1 MNVLSVC
8 SGVGAAD
15 LGLRLAVGR
24 QHKTVLYVE
33 REARAAAG
41 LVARMEDEALDRA
54 PIWDDLTTLSG
65 RPLRGCVDLVSAGLP
80 CQPYSVAGRGDGD
93 ADERALWPSLVRVV
107 GESEPAF
114 VFLENVPA
122 FLKHSEGIHR
132 ELENLG
138 FQWAPP
144 LRQSAFAFGA
154 PHDRKRVFLLAAH
167 PDRLK
172 LWFERGGRCRPY
184 ISAREALARI
194 DDHEAALADSGGLEG
209 EWSGWILDS
218 ERETLRHDADRCGV
232 RCRTC
237 WTGWEAESPVL
248 RVADGSAAGMDR
260 DRTERLRLIGN
271 VGQPPIAYAVA
282 FLTLYRDLLE
292 GLVQKEIDGGKA

>member
-15 LGLRLAVGR
+15 YGLRLAVGR
-24 QHKTVLYVE
+24 AHRTVLYIE
-33 REARAAAG
+33 RDSRAAAQ

-54 PIWDDLTTLSG
+54 PIWDDLTTFRG
-65 RPLRGCVDLVSAGLP
+65 DRLRGCVDLVSAGLP
-80 CQPYSVAGRGDGD
+80 CQPYSVAGKGGAD
-93 ADERALWPSLVRVV
+93 ADERALWPSFVRVV
-107 GESEPAF
+107 REVEPAF

-122 FLKHSEGIHR
+122 FLKHSEGIYR
-132 ELENLG
+132 ELAELG
-138 FQWAPP
+138 FEWAPP

-167 PDRLK
+167 PDRVK
-172 LWFERGGRCRPY
+172 LWLESGGSCRPTL
-184 ISAREALARI
+184 SARTALARI

-209 EWSGWILDS
+209 EWSGWVLDR

-237 WTGWEAESPVL
+237 GTGWEAESPVL
-248 RVADGSAAGMDR
+248 RVADGSPDR
-260 DRTERLRLIGN
+260 VDQLRLIGN

-282 FLTLYRDLLE
+282 FLTLYRDMMEAL
-292 GLVQKEIDGGKA
+292 AR